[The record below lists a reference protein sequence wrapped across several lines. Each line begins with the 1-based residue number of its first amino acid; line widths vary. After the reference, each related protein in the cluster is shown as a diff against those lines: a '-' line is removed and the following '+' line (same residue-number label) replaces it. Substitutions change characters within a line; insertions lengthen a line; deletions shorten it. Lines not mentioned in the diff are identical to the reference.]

1 MGQSMKKVERWKME
15 MPTEAEMLPKDKYTV
30 FDRKVKRYRE
40 GIHSKSHTPS
50 GRGHAVRAK
59 RASGS
64 PGKVWWLTFRRG
76 AKVDKSQPTTES
88 SRFLSG
94 ERRFCVHYMLL
105 YGQHG
110 IWRISGIKTS
120 QIRHLPV
127 KATTSFLISLIRACT
142 VQLLLGVAVW
152 VDASLLHGWRMIAF
166 SAFA

>member
-1 MGQSMKKVERWKME
+1 
-15 MPTEAEMLPKDKYTV
+15 MPTEQEMLPKDKYTV
-30 FDRKVKRYRE
+30 FDRKVKRYRK
-40 GIHSKSHTPS
+40 GIHSELLPYVEYGGVVVLGVWRPNDSRWWMKWKRSQGREQALTN
-50 GRGHAVRAK
+50 GRG
-59 RASGS
+59 
-64 PGKVWWLTFRRG
+64 T
-76 AKVDKSQPTTES
+76 KVDKSQPTTES